1 MQFTALPQASHPA
14 VVLRPIAAEDLDV
27 WYAYLSMPIVFQHTS
42 WKLSSP
48 DDLAGYVLEAEPMTP
63 LSRLRLAIALRST
76 GALVG
81 TAGFHTVSAENRS
94 AEIAY
99 DLAPSVWGQ
108 GIASHMC
115 AVLTAWAH
123 SHVGL
128 VRVQA
133 TVLDANLRSARV
145 VERCGYLREGLLRSY
160 RHIRGRPGD
169 FLMYAHVEGAAQ
181 LTVPGR
187 SHAP

>member
-1 MQFTALPQASHPA
+1 MHFSALPQSSHPA
-14 VVLRPIAAEDLDV
+14 VVLRPISGQDLDV
-27 WYAYLSMPIVFQHTS
+27 WYGYLTMPLAYQYTS
-42 WKLSSP
+42 WDLQSA
-48 DDLAGYVLEAEPMTP
+48 DELAGYVLGAELMTP

-108 GIASHMC
+108 GIASHVC
-115 AVLTAWAH
+115 NVLTAWAH
-123 SHVGL
+123 AHVGL

-133 TVLDANLRSARV
+133 TVLDANVRSARV
-145 VERCGYLREGLLRSY
+145 VERCGYVREGLLRSY

-169 FLMYAHVEGAAQ
+169 FLMYAHVE
-181 LTVPGR
+181 PGTEHR
-187 SHAP
+187 AGHAEAP